1 MSEALRAATLR
12 VPEDPV
18 AAWEY
23 FYERG
28 WCDGLPIVPPTPE
41 RVEAMLGDAAQRRQT
56 VVARMPPSH
65 TEVTLEQIAINAVMA
80 GCLPGVAP
88 ALAAAAE
95 AISRPE
101 FRLLPM
107 GTPPATPFMLFN
119 GPVRDRL
126 RLNCGYAAL
135 AGVTR
140 SNTTLGRA
148 LRLLI
153 LNAGLG
159 GLRTVPDQC
168 TLGMPTRIS
177 FCLGENEEANPW
189 EPLHVARG
197 FSRGDSTL
205 TVLNV
210 VSPVNIV
217 DQDAKSAQ
225 ALLITLAGSM
235 TMQGSNNMSH
245 DPGEPMLLLGRNHA
259 VLLAREGLSRADV
272 QRQIW
277 ERAWIPFEAFNRDNQ
292 ESMRNSGRPV
302 TDGRV
307 YLTRRPEDLQIAV
320 AGGPAGPHSQFYTTL
335 GRAITVPVA

>member
-1 MSEALRAATLR
+1 MSIPLEAEALRA
-12 VPEDPV
+12 PGDPV
-18 AAWEY
+18 AAWEF

-41 RVEAMLGDAAQRRQT
+41 RVLAMLAGAGGDPQA
-56 VVARMPPSH
+56 VVARMPPAH

-80 GCLPGVAP
+80 GCLTGVVP
-88 ALAAAAE
+88 ALAAAVE

-107 GTPPATPFMLFN
+107 GTPPAAPLMLFN
-119 GPVRDRL
+119 GPVRERL
-126 RLNCGYAAL
+126 ELNCGYAAL

-140 SNTTLGRA
+140 SNATLGRA
-148 LRLLI
+148 LRLVI

-159 GLRTVPDQC
+159 GLRAVPDQC
-168 TLGMPTRIS
+168 TLGLPTRIS

-197 FSRGDSTL
+197 FARGDSTVTL
-205 TVLNV
+205 LNV

-217 DQDAKSAQ
+217 DQDAKSAA
-225 ALLITLAGSM
+225 ALLTTLAGSM

-245 DPGEPMLLLGRNHA
+245 DPGEPALLLGRNHA

-272 QRQIW
+272 QRRIW
-277 ERAWIPFEAFNRDNQ
+277 EKAWIAFDAFSEDNQ

-302 TDGRV
+302 TEGRV
-307 YLTRRPEDLQIAV
+307 YLTRRPEDLLIAV

-335 GRAITVPVA
+335 GRAITVAVP